1 MIDSASIPTWVHN
14 LYNENQGI
22 QRTLAEGVQARIFA
36 GEHAMLSIVRFEP
49 NATHAPHSH
58 PQEQWGVLL
67 EGEGTRLQ
75 GSEAVPVKAGDF
87 WHTPG
92 GVSHTFQAGPAGAL
106 VLDIFSP
113 PRPEYIQR
121 EVYPCA

>member
-1 MIDSASIPTWVHN
+1 MLGSASIPTWVHN

-22 QRTLAEGVQARIFA
+22 QRTLAEGVKARIFP
-36 GEHAMLSIVRFEP
+36 GQNVMLSIVQFEP
-49 NATHAPHSH
+49 NATHTPHSH
-58 PQEQWGVLL
+58 PQEQWGILL

-113 PRPEYIQR
+113 PRTEYAQSGTDIG
-121 EVYPCA
+121 